1 MPVSGLKKQLC
12 FPVPYATSMWI
23 AQYTAESESLL
34 WLKSKCE
41 NEKVLNISSV
51 DSSKGTIINLETKC

>member
-1 MPVSGLKKQLC
+1 MPVSGLKRQLC
-12 FPVPYATSMWI
+12 FSIPCATSMWE
-23 AQYTAESESLL
+23 AQCRAESESLL

-51 DSSKGTIINLETKC
+51 DGSKGTL